1 MAWIDFLI
9 IGFLAGT
16 SFGLVL
22 IMLVITII
30 EKMFEREKSQFKS
43 QFKWREITPKEM
55 YKGIDK
61 DAK

>member
-9 IGFLAGT
+9 IGFLVGT

-22 IMLVITII
+22 TMLIITII
-30 EKMFEREKSQFKS
+30 EKMFEREKS